1 MEHVPPK
8 FKSTGFNCPFCNAF
22 AHQEWKSVFTDTTS
36 YAFIS
41 EFELSQCVRCN
52 SMSIWVRKKLA
63 FPSYSIAP
71 IAAVDMP
78 DQIKAVFDEAR
89 AIVATSPKGAA
100 ALLRLAIQ
108 ELCDSLLKTSGS
120 NLNQAIGDL
129 VKQGMPKKV
138 QQALD
143 LVRVIGNN
151 AVHPGQIDF
160 NDNNDIALKLFGLVN
175 AIVNI
180 MITQPK
186 EIDDLY
192 NVLPKIARESIEK
205 RDVSK

>member
-1 MEHVPPK
+1 
-8 FKSTGFNCPFCNAF
+8 
-22 AHQEWKSVFTDTTS
+22 
-36 YAFIS
+36 
-41 EFELSQCVRCN
+41 
-52 SMSIWVRKKLA
+52 
-63 FPSYSIAP
+63 
-71 IAAVDMP
+71 
-78 DQIKAVFDEAR
+78 R

>member
-1 MEHVPPK
+1 M
-8 FKSTGFNCPFCNAF
+8 
-22 AHQEWKSVFTDTTS
+22 
-36 YAFIS
+36 
-41 EFELSQCVRCN
+41 
-52 SMSIWVRKKLA
+52 
-63 FPSYSIAP
+63 
-71 IAAVDMP
+71 
-78 DQIKAVFDEAR
+78 
-89 AIVATSPKGAA
+89 
-100 ALLRLAIQ
+100 
-108 ELCDSLLKTSGS
+108 
-120 NLNQAIGDL
+120 
-129 VKQGMPKKV
+129 
-138 QQALD
+138 
-143 LVRVIGNN
+143 IGNN

>member
-1 MEHVPPK
+1 
-8 FKSTGFNCPFCNAF
+8 
-22 AHQEWKSVFTDTTS
+22 
-36 YAFIS
+36 
-41 EFELSQCVRCN
+41 
-52 SMSIWVRKKLA
+52 
-63 FPSYSIAP
+63 
-71 IAAVDMP
+71 MP